1 MPEEKSPIDPT
12 VPHQGLPESWIKTA
26 EWHYE
31 DEIIQHQGLERR
43 IPRKYVKINGIIF
56 NENTPDH
63 VWREVLKHYP
73 KVPVII
79 PENDDERDRR
89 IRSGKFRAA
98 EQIVWNGVEFAM
110 PKGIPVMVPE
120 PIAAMVAHLNEV
132 YRSDQIQA
140 LVGELLEKGGTVTG

>member
-1 MPEEKSPIDPT
+1 MDTKNPIDPT

-26 EWHYE
+26 EWAFE
-31 DEIIQHQGLERR
+31 EEVITANGLERR

-56 NENTPDH
+56 NENTSIG

-79 PENDDERDRR
+79 PENDDERERR
-89 IRSGKFRAA
+89 MKSGKYRAA

-120 PIAAMVAHLNEV
+120 PIADMVAHLNEV
-132 YRSDQIQA
+132 YRSKEIQD
-140 LVGELLEKGGTVTG
+140 LVNELVEKGSTITG